1 MEQFKGILKKSG
13 VTSIV
18 ESIVFAI
25 LGIILIIKPD
35 TVMSIIAYI
44 IGAIFIAAGVIKIL
58 SYVHEKGQK
67 DLYNYE
73 LIFGIMAAVV
83 GVVVIIHGNA
93 ISQIFGIII
102 GMWIIYSSVV
112 RFSSALKLRAL
123 NNNLWIYTVAI
134 AVIMFIGGL
143 YVALSSGAVII
154 SVIGGI
160 MIAYAVLDIIENIIF
175 INNVNKI
182 S

>member
-73 LIFGIMAAVV
+73 LITF
-83 GVVVIIHGNA
+83 
-93 ISQIFGIII
+93 
-102 GMWIIYSSVV
+102 
-112 RFSSALKLRAL
+112 
-123 NNNLWIYTVAI
+123 
-134 AVIMFIGGL
+134 FI
-143 YVALSSGAVII
+143 
-154 SVIGGI
+154 
-160 MIAYAVLDIIENIIF
+160 
-175 INNVNKI
+175 
-182 S
+182 

>member
-112 RFSSALKLRAL
+112 RFSSALKLKSTNSNIWL
-123 NNNLWIYTVAI
+123 YSVIISI
-134 AVIMFIGGL
+134 AMFLLGL
-143 YVALSSGAVII
+143 YMVLGNGAVI
-154 SVIGGI
+154 VTIGII
-160 MIAYAVLDIIENIIF
+160 MLVYSILDIIENVIL
-175 INNVNKI
+175 INNVKKL
-182 S
+182 

>member
-112 RFSSALKLRAL
+112 RFSSALKLKSTNSNIWL
-123 NNNLWIYTVAI
+123 YSVIISI
-134 AVIMFIGGL
+134 AMFLLGL
-143 YVALSSGAVII
+143 YMVLGNGAVI
-154 SVIGGI
+154 VTIGI
-160 MIAYAVLDIIENIIF
+160 IVLVYSILDIIENVIL
-175 INNVNKI
+175 INNVKKL
-182 S
+182 